1 MPSKTKESKKKAT
14 VKKISDKK
22 TSEPKGEEIAEMILT
37 QLKNIQSKLND
48 LNKRLSAV
56 ERINIQP
63 MEYSSRLTKVEGRLG
78 L

>member
-1 MPSKTKESKKKAT
+1 MPSKKTEKKPSKK
-14 VKKISDKK
+14 VE
-22 TSEPKGEEIAEMILT
+22 EPKGEEIAGMILT

-48 LNKRLSAV
+48 LNKRLSVV

-63 MEYSSRLTKVEGRLG
+63 MEYSNRLTKVEGRLG

>member
-1 MPSKTKESKKKAT
+1 MPSKTKQSEKKAT

>member
-1 MPSKTKESKKKAT
+1 MPSKKTEKKPI
-14 VKKISDKK
+14 KKVE
-22 TSEPKGEEIAEMILT
+22 EPKGEEIAGMILT

-63 MEYSSRLTKVEGRLG
+63 MEYSNRLTKVEGRLG

>member
-1 MPSKTKESKKKAT
+1 MPSKKPTKKPTKKPSKK
-14 VKKISDKK
+14 VE
-22 TSEPKGEEIAEMILT
+22 EPKGEEIAEMILT

>member
-1 MPSKTKESKKKAT
+1 MPSKKTAT
-14 VKKISDKK
+14 VKKIEKK
-22 TSEPKGEEIAEMILT
+22 SPLKEEPKGEEIAEMILT